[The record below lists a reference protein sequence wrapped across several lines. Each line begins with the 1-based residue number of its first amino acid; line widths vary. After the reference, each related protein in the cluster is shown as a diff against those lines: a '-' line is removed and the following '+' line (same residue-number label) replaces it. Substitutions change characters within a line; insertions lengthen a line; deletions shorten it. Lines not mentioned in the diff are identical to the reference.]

1 MGQSGDDREMAKD
14 NNKKASAKAKGL
26 NGAVLP
32 VMTGEGAFIVDA
44 SKRIRFWNGEAE
56 QLTGVSTRDA
66 LGRHCESVLGQ
77 TPLCTCNHICPLSGW
92 NADTAEPFYQPI
104 DTPLGKRV
112 VNVSTVLLGRGDSSF
127 VLHLMRDVTE
137 KRRMQR
143 LGEHYLNDGK
153 GNGKPTDIEKER
165 QLINLTKRQKDV
177 LDLLAE
183 GLSVKRIAWKMC
195 LTESTVR
202 NHIRAIYQKMEVHS
216 QVEAVAAARRLQLV
230 N

>member
-1 MGQSGDDREMAKD
+1 MATD
-14 NNKKASAKAKGL
+14 NGKKASTKAKGL

-56 QLTGVSTRDA
+56 QLIGISSRDA
-66 LGRHCESVLGQ
+66 IGRHCESVLGQ
-77 TPLCTCNHICPLSGW
+77 TPLCTCNHICPLSNW
-92 NADTAEPFYQPI
+92 NAETAEPFYQPI

-143 LGEHYLNDGK
+143 LGEHCLLGGCDDDCI
-153 GNGKPTDIEKER
+153 PTSIMKER
-165 QLINLTKRQKDV
+165 QRINLTEKQKDV

-183 GLSVKRIAWKMC
+183 GLSVKHIAWKMC
-195 LTESTVR
+195 LSESTVR
-202 NHIRAIYQKMEVHS
+202 NHIRATYQKMEVHS
-216 QVEAVAAARRLQLV
+216 QVEVVAKARRLQLV